1 MLRRWEVVLKLEQL
15 INLKEFGHM
24 TLFRD
29 DLNETISQIQVSTI
43 RQFDEEVSAI
53 PDMVKL
59 TLGEPD
65 FNTPEHVKAAAK
77 KAIDDNFSHYTGMA
91 GCSNYAKQPQI
102 FKQPSTACTTT
113 RKTKS

>member
-1 MLRRWEVVLKLEQL
+1 
-15 INLKEFGHM
+15 M

-29 DLNETISQIQVSTI
+29 DLNETISHIQVSTI

-77 KAIDDNFSHYTGMA
+77 RRLMTTTLTILAWR
-91 GCSNYAKQPQI
+91 GCWSYAKRVPTSRR
-102 FKQPSTACTTT
+102 PSTVSITML
-113 RKTKS
+113 KTKS